1 MTIWTDLLG
10 AQVRHVD
17 AGGVR
22 TRVLT
27 MGAGPPVL
35 ALHGRGG
42 HLETFARTVP
52 ALASRHT
59 VVAADLLGHGLT
71 EIVGDDF
78 SVTRLAA
85 HVLDLLDALDLGAP
99 AVLGQSLGGWVAAHL
114 AVETPA
120 RVGRL
125 ALIEPAGLQTEEERF
140 ADPTVRAAADTGG
153 RAYAE
158 PTLAAVRARFAGLVH
173 DPAAIDDEIVTVRQ
187 LLYAPPEARAVHL
200 AVRAAD
206 NTAAILTRRRLAA
219 IGAPTL
225 LVHGEFGHLPA
236 DVVDA
241 AARAIPRCR
250 VVIVPGTKQWP
261 QYEDPD
267 AVNTELIRFLEEP
280 T

>member
-22 TRVLT
+22 TRILT
-27 MGAGPPVL
+27 MGDGPPVL

-52 ALASRHT
+52 ALATRHT

-78 SVTRLAA
+78 AVPHLAM
-85 HVLDLLDALDLGAP
+85 HVLDLMDALDLGTP
-99 AVLGQSLGGWVAAHL
+99 ALLGQSLGGWVAAHL
-114 AVETPA
+114 AIEAPA
-120 RVGRL
+120 RVARL
-125 ALIEPAGLQTEEERF
+125 ALIEPAGLQTEQERF
-140 ADPTVRAAADTGG
+140 ADPAVRAAADTGG

-158 PTLAAVRARFAGLVH
+158 PTPAAVRARFAGLVH
-173 DPAAIDDEIVTVRQ
+173 DPAAIDDEIVAVRQ
-187 LLYAPPEARAVHL
+187 LLYAPPEARTVHL

-206 NTAAILTRRRLAA
+206 NTAAVLTPQRLAA
-219 IGAPTL
+219 ISAPTL
-225 LVHGEFGHLPA
+225 LVHGESGHLPA
-236 DVVDA
+236 DVLEL
-241 AARAIPRCR
+241 AARTIPRCR
-250 VVIVPGTKQWP
+250 LLVVPGTKQWP

-267 AVNTELIRFLEEP
+267 VVNAELIRFLEEP